1 MTELIIAA
9 VAALIVVAASVR
21 WHWWRLR
28 TKGMKKPLNKAV
40 FLDRDG
46 TLIYERP
53 GVYIS
58 RTSQLRLYKS
68 TPEALRILSKLG
80 FKLFIV
86 SNQSGIG
93 RGYFGKET
101 VEELNAYLRGL
112 LKKSGVLLDGIY
124 YCPHAPEKHCRC
136 RKPETLLGE
145 QIIKEHGVDPAASF
159 MIGDKRADVE
169 FGRRLGM
176 SPYQHGEVFVT
187 QDGAET
193 DLDLGYYERYL
204 GLDMSK
210 ANIIT
215 SGNVYKAVIEKE
227 RRGDYLGGTVQVI
240 PHITNEIK
248 GRLVALSKDTDVVL
262 VEIGG
267 TVGDIESLPFLEAVR
282 QLRYDFGA
290 SNVLSIHVTFV
301 PYMESGDFTLTKSVK
316 AQSLKEKITLT
327 GEKLIYASKRKRIW
341 TDEPVEINQRGATV
355 KGQGLEASP
364 DLSEITINQQS
375 TKIPEKLDKDTTGL
389 LNEGKK
395 H

>member
-1 MTELIIAA
+1 
-9 VAALIVVAASVR
+9 
-21 WHWWRLR
+21 
-28 TKGMKKPLNKAV
+28 MKKPLNKAV

-176 SPYQHGEVFVT
+176 KTILVRTGNGRHHLRKYADQLHPDRV
-187 QDGAET
+187 A
-193 DLDLGYYERYL
+193 
-204 GLDMSK
+204 
-210 ANIIT
+210 ANILNGAKWI
-215 SGNVYKAVIEKE
+215 K
-227 RRGDYLGGTVQVI
+227 
-240 PHITNEIK
+240 NEI
-248 GRLVALSKDTDVVL
+248 
-262 VEIGG
+262 
-267 TVGDIESLPFLEAVR
+267 
-282 QLRYDFGA
+282 Q
-290 SNVLSIHVTFV
+290 N
-301 PYMESGDFTLTKSVK
+301 
-316 AQSLKEKITLT
+316 
-327 GEKLIYASKRKRIW
+327 
-341 TDEPVEINQRGATV
+341 
-355 KGQGLEASP
+355 
-364 DLSEITINQQS
+364 
-375 TKIPEKLDKDTTGL
+375 
-389 LNEGKK
+389 
-395 H
+395 